1 MTIERQVRSVAREN
15 NLAAINHKDM
25 LKRRDIFLGMIC
37 VMFFLDTV
45 GPVASM
51 GASAIT
57 WSLAITLLFVLPSGL
72 IMAELGANYPAEGG
86 MYAWVKMA
94 FGPRWGARMSWLY
107 WANNAIWISS
117 TTIFTTSVFC
127 QIFVGE
133 ICFLHELIISIALI
147 WLIVFVSM
155 RPLRAT
161 THITNFAA
169 VLKITVTAG
178 MALMAVIYLAKGHG
192 AANDLSPEAF
202 TPKINESFLF
212 LSALVYNYM
221 GFEVMS
227 SSGNRIKNP
236 RKDIPR
242 VTIMNAFMVSG
253 LYIVAILAIIIIV
266 PSKDMSIVN
275 AIMSCFLFADLSAVW
290 EGVVVYGF
298 GVIFLSIL
306 FAQAITWISAAGRL
320 AAGAARDGELPR
332 AFGAMHKK
340 NDTPMGALLITG
352 TVGTVLA
359 VIYGFIATNAAD
371 LFWNLFSFTNII
383 FLIPYIIN
391 YAAFLK
397 LKKTRPGTQGAY
409 KVPGPPWVSVV
420 FAGSGQ
426 LVLLLTILVILFT
439 PGTPLNLFS
448 CSMLLFGT
456 LAVLVLGELFIRN
469 SQKKGRL

>member
-1 MTIERQVRSVAREN
+1 MKNHAVIN
-15 NLAAINHKDM
+15 NQDM

-57 WSLAITLLFVLPSGL
+57 WSLVITLLFVLPSGL

-94 FGPRWGARMSWLY
+94 YGPRWGARMSWLY

-117 TTIFTTSVFC
+117 TTIFTASVFC

-133 ICFLHELIISIALI
+133 IGFLYELIMSITLVWFI
-147 WLIVFVSM
+147 IFVSM

-161 THITNFAA
+161 TLVTNLAA
-169 VLKITVTAG
+169 VFKIVVTVG
-178 MALMAVIYLAKGHG
+178 MALMAIIYLSKGHV
-192 AANDLSPEAF
+192 AANDLSLKAF
-202 TPKINESFLF
+202 TPKVNESFLF
-212 LSALVYNYM
+212 LSALIYNYM

-242 VTIMNAFMVSG
+242 VTIINAFMVSG
-253 LYIVAILAIIIIV
+253 LYIIAILAIIIIV
-266 PSKDMSIVN
+266 PAKDMSIVN
-275 AIMSCFLFADLSAVW
+275 AIMNCFLFADLSAAVKA
-290 EGVVVYGF
+290 VIVYGF
-298 GVIFLSIL
+298 GIIFLSIL

-320 AAGAARDGELPR
+320 AAGASKDGELPR
-332 AFGAMHKK
+332 AFGVMHKK
-340 NDTPMGALLITG
+340 NDTPKGALLITG

-359 VIYGFIATNAAD
+359 VIYSFVATNAAD
-371 LFWNLFSFTNII
+371 LFWSLFSFTNII

-397 LKKTRPGTQGAY
+397 LKKTRPGTEGAY
-409 KVPGPPWVSVV
+409 KVPGPPWVSMI
-420 FAGSGQ
+420 FARTGQ
-426 LVLLLTILVILFT
+426 FVLLLTIFVIIFT
-439 PGTPLNLFS
+439 PGSPLNLFS
-448 CSMLLFGT
+448 CGMLIAGT
-456 LAVLVLGELFIRN
+456 LLVLVLGEIFIRN

>member
-1 MTIERQVRSVAREN
+1 
-15 NLAAINHKDM
+15 M

-57 WSLAITLLFVLPSGL
+57 WSLVITLLFVLPSGL

-94 FGPRWGARMSWLY
+94 YGPRWGARMSWLY

-117 TTIFTTSVFC
+117 TTIFTVSVFC
-127 QIFVGE
+127 QIFIGE
-133 ICFLHELIISIALI
+133 IGFLYELIMSIILV
-147 WLIVFVSM
+147 WLIIFVSM

-161 THITNFAA
+161 TLITNLAA
-169 VLKITVTAG
+169 VFKITVTVG

-192 AANDLSPEAF
+192 VANDLSLKAF
-202 TPKINESFLF
+202 TPRVNESFLF

-236 RKDIPR
+236 RRDIPR
-242 VTIMNAFMVSG
+242 VTIINAFMVSG
-253 LYIVAILAIIIIV
+253 LYVIAILAIIIIV
-266 PSKDMSIVN
+266 PAKDMSIVN
-275 AIMSCFLFADLSAVW
+275 AIMNCFLFADLSAAVKA
-290 EGVVVYGF
+290 VIVYGF
-298 GVIFLSIL
+298 GLIFLSIL

-320 AAGAARDGELPR
+320 AAGASKDGELPR
-332 AFGAMHKK
+332 AFGVMHKK

-352 TVGTVLA
+352 AVGTVLA
-359 VIYGFIATNAAD
+359 VIYSFVATNAAD
-371 LFWNLFSFTNII
+371 LFWSLFSFTNII

-397 LKKTRPGTQGAY
+397 LKKTKPGTEGAY
-409 KVPGPPWVSVV
+409 KVPGPPWVSMA
-420 FAGSGQ
+420 FARTGQ
-426 LVLLLTILVILFT
+426 FVLLLTIAVIIFT
-439 PGTPLNLFS
+439 PGSPLNLFS
-448 CSMLLFGT
+448 CSMLIVGT
-456 LAVLVLGELFIRN
+456 LAVLVLGEIFIRN